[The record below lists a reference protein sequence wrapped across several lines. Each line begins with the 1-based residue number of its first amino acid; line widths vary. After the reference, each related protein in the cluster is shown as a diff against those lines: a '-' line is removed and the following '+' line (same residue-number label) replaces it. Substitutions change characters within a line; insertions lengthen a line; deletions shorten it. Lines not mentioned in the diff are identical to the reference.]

1 VGNEK
6 GKRVRG
12 RVSELKERKKEMER
26 EKIGWGN
33 EKDVRDRVRVEEV
46 KEGKR
51 IG

>member
-1 VGNEK
+1 MGNEK

-12 RVSELKERKKEMER
+12 RVKKEMER

-33 EKDVRDRVRVEEV
+33 KKDKRDRVRVEEV